1 MNAMPQSARVD
12 AKRARPMSTVPKLA
26 LGAGWRVGKITPS
39 RGLAGA
45 NGMRFGPDG
54 QLYIASA
61 FGSAVAR
68 VDVDGGAWTIV
79 CGAADGIVSPDDLAF
94 SGEVMYVAEC
104 MNARVSAWHGGHA
117 RVIADDLSGANG
129 IDAFEGRLFV
139 GQFLPEGKLWEI
151 FPTGGSPRLLAD
163 GLPGPNGLC
172 ASPDGHVYFVQ
183 VFTGEVMRVPMDGG
197 EVERVV
203 GGLSAPSSVRLGSDG
218 TIYAAQGGTGDV
230 SMIDPRTGT
239 LRTFAQS
246 RPGIDNLAVD
256 GTGRVF
262 ISYYIDGGVYELRET
277 GEVRELLPAGLLGP
291 YGIAVTETGVF
302 IADGLAAAGLK
313 SDGQLVPAGK
323 FTDAGFPGYVRGL
336 CRASASHL
344 LTATSEGRVAR
355 YDPLAVTSELIRDGL
370 AEPMG
375 IDLRADGRAIVAETG
390 SSRVISIDSVGS
402 VEVVDDDFGRPV
414 GVAVDRSGGIVV
426 SDEERGTVELV
437 GTPRETLLDG
447 LDHPQD
453 ITVTSEGIFVVEA
466 GARRLLQLSR
476 DGGEALVVASNLPI
490 GTDQGLRPTLNG
502 LPEMIP
508 GPISPFAGVAA
519 DSQGRLYLGGD
530 AIGTIIILEPSI
542 NTDPGLERR
551 GGRT

>member
-1 MNAMPQSARVD
+1 MTIGPE
-12 AKRARPMSTVPKLA
+12 LA
-26 LGAGWRVGKITPS
+26 LDTGWRVRRITSS

-54 QLYIASA
+54 QLYVASA
-61 FGSAVAR
+61 FGSVVAR
-68 VDVDGGAWTIV
+68 VDVDGGGWTTA

-151 FPTGGSPRLLAD
+151 FPAGGSPRRLAD
-163 GLPGPNGLC
+163 GLAGPNGLC

-218 TIYAAQGGTGDV
+218 TIYVAQGGSGEV
-230 SMIDPRTGT
+230 SMIDPRTGA
-239 LRTFAQS
+239 LRTFAHS

-256 GTGRVF
+256 AAGRVF
-262 ISYYIDGGVYELRET
+262 ISYYIDGGVYELRAT
-277 GEVRELLPAGLLGP
+277 GDVRQLLPAGLLGP
-291 YGIAVTETGVF
+291 YGVAVTETGVF
-302 IADGLAAAGLK
+302 IADGLAAAVLK
-313 SDGQLVPAGK
+313 SDGQLVSAGK

-336 CRASASHL
+336 CRASASDL
-344 LTATSEGRVAR
+344 LATTSEGRVTR

-375 IDLRADGRAIVAETG
+375 IDLGADGRAIVAEAG
-390 SSRVISIDSVGS
+390 SSRVISIESAGS

-414 GVAVDRSGGIVV
+414 GVAVDRAGGIVV
-426 SDEERGTVELV
+426 SDEARGTVERLA
-437 GTPRETLLDG
+437 GTREILLDG
-447 LDHPQD
+447 LDHPQG
-453 ITVTSEGIFVVEA
+453 IAVTPQGIFVVEA
-466 GARRLLQLSR
+466 GARRLLQLPR
-476 DGGEALVVASNLPI
+476 HGGEAVAVASNLPI

-519 DSQGRLYLGGD
+519 DSQGRLYVGGD
-530 AIGTIIILEPSI
+530 ETGTIIVLEPNI
-542 NTDPGLERR
+542 DTAP
-551 GGRT
+551 